1 MDLNPVALLPSAF
14 RPQIPKTD
22 LIEQLKIYG
31 DADETVSLS
40 IFTTA
45 FSPDKFGVAVL
56 AGVVGTIYVKEVSLR
71 IWDTI

>member
-14 RPQIPKTD
+14 SPQIPYTD

-31 DADETVSLS
+31 DADDTVSLS
-40 IFTTA
+40 ILTIG

-56 AGVVGTIYVKEVSLR
+56 EGVEGTEYVKEVSLR
-71 IWDTI
+71 T

>member
-14 RPQIPKTD
+14 RPHIPNTD

-45 FSPDKFGVAVL
+45 FFPDKFGVAVL
-56 AGVVGTIYVKEVSLR
+56 VGVTGTA
-71 IWDTI
+71 

>member
-45 FSPDKFGVAVL
+45 FFPDKFGVAVL
-56 AGVVGTIYVKEVSLR
+56 VGVIGTA
-71 IWDTI
+71 

>member
-14 RPQIPKTD
+14 RPHIPNTD
-22 LIEQLKIYG
+22 LIDTLKIYG

-45 FSPDKFGVAVL
+45 FRPDKFGVAVL
-56 AGVVGTIYVKEVSLR
+56 AGVFGTI
-71 IWDTI
+71 